1 MIYLLSVLLL
11 GITNSFAK
19 APEAKFLEFQKKI
32 NSNMESYC
40 AKGVV
45 AACNAKKEME
55 NPGSSKAPPL
65 NSQSLTGEDK
75 AEIAEMSNKMKV
87 CGEDMTCLQK
97 LTDEQAK
104 KSVDSKEA
112 KCKSGSQED
121 CFWIEHIKLSN
132 ELQKSF

>member
-1 MIYLLSVLLL
+1 MIYLLSMLLL
-11 GITNSFAK
+11 GITNSFAQ

-32 NSNMESYC
+32 DSNMESFC

-55 NPGSSKAPPL
+55 NPGSTKAPAMDA
-65 NSQSLTGEDK
+65 QSLTEADK
-75 AEIAEMSNKMKV
+75 AEMVEMSNKMKV

-97 LTDEQAK
+97 LADEQSK
-104 KSVDSKEA
+104 KAVDSKEA

-121 CFWIEHIKLSN
+121 CFWIEHIKLTN

>member
-1 MIYLLSVLLL
+1 MIYLLSMLLL
-11 GITNSFAK
+11 GITNSFAQ

-55 NPGSSKAPPL
+55 NPGSSKVPPL
-65 NSQSLTGEDK
+65 NSQSLTEADK
-75 AEIAEMSNKMKV
+75 AEMAEMSNKMKV

-97 LTDEQAK
+97 LIDEQSK
-104 KSVDSKEA
+104 KATNSKEA